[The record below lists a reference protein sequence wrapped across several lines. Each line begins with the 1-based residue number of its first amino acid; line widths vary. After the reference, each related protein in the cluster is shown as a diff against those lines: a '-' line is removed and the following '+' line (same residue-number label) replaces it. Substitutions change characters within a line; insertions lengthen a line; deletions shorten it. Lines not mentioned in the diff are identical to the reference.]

1 MKIQRVAL
9 LRTKRVQNYTFM
21 VKERPKMTRLRLV
34 DFVSCARGVAVSHNI
49 TFYLL
54 GDRFIIYRRKNI
66 QK

>member
-9 LRTKRVQNYTFM
+9 IGTKRVQNYTFM
-21 VKERPKMTRLRLV
+21 VKKPPKMTRLRLI

-49 TFYLL
+49 PFYLL